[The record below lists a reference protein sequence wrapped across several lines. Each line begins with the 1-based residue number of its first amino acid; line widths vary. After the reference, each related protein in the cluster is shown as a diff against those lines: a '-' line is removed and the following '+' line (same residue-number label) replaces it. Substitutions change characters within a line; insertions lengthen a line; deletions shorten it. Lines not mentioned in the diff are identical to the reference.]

1 MPQVRIENPTIGL
14 PNRFWSRRVKCFDL
28 DQVNEEPFEQRLCI
42 GPGRIKRARGPEV
55 FAINIKKG
63 IDERFGEVVTL
74 CDTLINQECIEVAAH
89 AKNLSA
95 PIVRISF
102 GLEVSGEAVD
112 VRPQW
117 PASEVDERSSLFEPV
132 L

>member
-1 MPQVRIENPTIGL
+1 VSERLDTGRL
-14 PNRFWSRRVKCFDL
+14 PFKVKRFDL
-28 DQVNEEPFEQRLCI
+28 DQVNEEPFEQSLCI

-55 FAINIKKG
+55 FAIDIQKG
-63 IDERFGEVVTL
+63 IDERFREVVTL
-74 CDTLINQECIEVAAH
+74 CDTLINQECIEMAAH

-102 GLEVSGEAVD
+102 GIEVSGEAVN

-117 PASEVDERSSLFEPV
+117 PASEVDERSSFFEPV

>member
-1 MPQVRIENPTIGL
+1 VAPEVGLENPTVGF
-14 PNRFWSRRVKCFDL
+14 PNRFWSRRGKRFDL

-42 GPGRIKRARGPEV
+42 RPGRIKRARGPEV

-89 AKNLSA
+89 M
-95 PIVRISF
+95 PRIF
-102 GLEVSGEAVD
+102 L
-112 VRPQW
+112 PQ
-117 PASEVDERSSLFEPV
+117 L
-132 L
+132 